1 MVISITAPKK
11 GMGQTQN
18 AINLSAMLTR
28 LINGKVL
35 LGDINKFSKDI
46 EYYFS
51 DTHALKGLDSL
62 ISLIEA
68 GLLREDNFDSCVKSI
83 TPELDILIANEC
95 FELSSDTIDKIIS
108 FTEKLYDVTV
118 IDTISGNNALTRHF
132 FEKSDVI
139 VVVLNQYKNV
149 VNMAIGNQFY
159 KEFAD
164 KIIFVLNRFRD
175 DINLKYSDVR
185 DILRSKGY
193 EGEVF
198 TISYDVSMINECND
212 HSVLNFILNKGMKTS
227 TVHEEMVLLTEYL
240 LKNFGKDIPMKEYGT
255 KQGKLF
261 SFFMSRK

>member
-28 LINGKVL
+28 LIKGKVL

-95 FELSSDTIDKIIS
+95 FELSSNIIDKIIS
-108 FTEKLYDVTV
+108 FSEKKYDVV
-118 IDTISGNNALTRHF
+118 VFDTISGNNVLTQRF

-149 VNMAIGNQFY
+149 VNMAIGNHMY

-164 KIIFVLNRFRD
+164 KIIFVLNKFRD

-185 DILRSKGY
+185 EILRSKGF

-227 TVHEEMVLLTEYL
+227 TVHEELVLLTEFL
-240 LKNFGKDIPMKEYGT
+240 LKNYGKDIPLKEYGT

-261 SFFMSRK
+261 SFLRR